1 MANQRVGSWPLFA
14 AKNAAAC
21 VRKSRSGAESIH
33 RLCRER
39 HETAATEVRTQS
51 LEQRVYRQL
60 TKLRKSC
67 KGRGR
72 RRGRWRGRRRGR
84 WRGSWR
90 GRWRGGRRGRWR
102 GGRRGRWRRRRRRS
116 GAVEES
122 EERRSRREEFNRGR
136 VQERLGKCFLFFG
149 RRSARWSAKN
159 ENWRTRSE
167 ENMV

>member
-39 HETAATEVRTQS
+39 HETAATQVRTQS

-67 KGRGR
+67 KGRGKRRGR
-72 RRGRWRGRRRGR
+72 RRGRWRGRR
-84 WRGSWR
+84 
-90 GRWRGGRRGRWR
+90 R

-149 RRSARWSAKN
+149 RRRARWSAKN